1 MKSDIIESRKIFV
14 LMFKTPIKGN
24 TEITNNKN
32 KNKNKT
38 ELFSIQVGGGYWREG
53 NGKFT
58 ATLVVFPTLVFSNVP
73 ALFISQRFQVATP
86 FILVRLNFSD
96 DVPNNIKFK
105 IRDEKIAIVIEK
117 F

>member
-38 ELFSIQVGGGYWREG
+38 ELFSIQVGGGILEG
-53 NGKFT
+53 GKWQIHCHIGGISNSGLLQC
-58 ATLVVFPTLVFSNVP
+58 ACIIYFPE
-73 ALFISQRFQVATP
+73 ISSGYSIHSGKA
-86 FILVRLNFSD
+86 
-96 DVPNNIKFK
+96 
-105 IRDEKIAIVIEK
+105 
-117 F
+117 